1 MWLNI
6 LQLHDQ
12 DLFDHLEDLSVL
24 PTTFGINWTKLLFSR
39 FVIISFT
46 LPLMAAVASFIK
58 LFFGIIYALNGIT

>member
-39 FVIISFT
+39 FVSFT
-46 LPLMAAVASFIK
+46 FRSMAAVACFMK
-58 LFFGIIYALNGIT
+58 LFFGIICALNSIM